1 MLITCSVDMML
12 VVSQNS
18 GGCPFHCVELS
29 QDWKCSEDPGRPGA
43 DFWKLVE
50 LRMGRKINWIVQN
63 SKMNPCVHTIRIVL
77 DCSCCTNEM
86 DLIDD

>member
-18 GGCPFHCVELS
+18 GGCPFHCYIELS

-50 LRMGRKINWIVQN
+50 LRMGRKINWIVRN
-63 SKMNPCVHTIRIVL
+63 SKMIVP
-77 DCSCCTNEM
+77 T
-86 DLIDD
+86 LINYSWGTMIHSGIIKME